1 VYFFE
6 KSGATTVVEAGPA
19 LKVLAENSLPA
30 DDRVYGVAAVEDR
43 IVIRGGGKLC
53 CVHETPTETTT
64 ESKQAP
70 MNPPDEQSAKAP
82 APASTYP
89 DLPKAITSFGAAVL
103 DDAIYVY
110 GGFEGTAHHYY
121 DQGQSG
127 DLLRLSLRADTQPD
141 AKWQT
146 VGTGPRLQGLAL
158 VASGQSL
165 YRLGGFEARNKE
177 ADKQDLWSVADF
189 VRFEPKTSSWH
200 KLPPMP
206 SPRSSFDAIAADNIV
221 YALGGWTMR
230 GDQESVWQNTA
241 YAFDLA
247 AESPAWQ
254 ELPKP
259 PFKRRA
265 LSVGSFQG
273 RIYAIGGMQ
282 PDGKVSRGVD
292 VYTPASR
299 AWSEGPELP
308 GEAMEG
314 FGTACC
320 AAGDRFYVST
330 SSGKLLR
337 LSEDGRSW
345 ELVRQLQVARFFHR
359 MLPIGGDRVALLA
372 GANMQ
377 QGKYA
382 TVELAPLTRAAAAGQ

>member
-1 VYFFE
+1 MWQLLCLSICCCAVD
-6 KSGATTVVEAGPA
+6 
-19 LKVLAENSLPA
+19 SLPTE
-30 DDRVYGVAAVEDR
+30 DRVHGVAAVEDR
-43 IVIRGGGKLC
+43 IEIRGGSKLC
-53 CVHETPTETTT
+53 SHETPAAETSA
-64 ESKQAP
+64 ESEQAP
-70 MNPPDEQSAKAP
+70 MNPADQPSAKSP
-82 APASTYP
+82 AYP

-103 DDAIYVY
+103 GDAIYVY
-110 GGFEGTAHHYY
+110 GGFEGQAHHYY

-127 DLLRLSLRADTQPD
+127 DLLRLNINADVRPD
-141 AKWQT
+141 AKWET
-146 VGTGPRLQGLAL
+146 VATGPRLQGLAL
-158 VASGQSL
+158 VASGDSL

-177 ADKQDLWSVADF
+177 SEKQDLWSLPVF
-189 VRFEPKTSSWH
+189 VRFDPKASAWH
-200 KLPPMP
+200 EMPPMP
-206 SPRSSFDAIAADNIV
+206 SPRSSFDAIAAGDTV
-221 YALGGWTMR
+221 YVVGGWIMR
-230 GDQESVWQNTA
+230 GDQETVWQDTA
-241 YAFDLA
+241 YAFNLA

-265 LSVGSFQG
+265 LSVGSFQD
-273 RIYAIGGMQ
+273 RIYAIGGIQ
-282 PDGKVSRGVD
+282 PDGKVTRRVD
-292 VYTPASR
+292 VYTPANR

-320 AAGDRFYVST
+320 AAADRFYVST

-337 LSEDGRSW
+337 LSEDARSW

-359 MLPIGGDRVALLA
+359 MLPVTGGRVALLA

-382 TVELAPLTRAAAAGQ
+382 TVELAPTAPAASQAGAGRTSHD